1 MSWVTDVLLTVNL
14 EEKFDDDFNQQEICE
29 ALDNINAWL
38 AKSDHG
44 KLDELSPHVES
55 SGHMIQCHV
64 YGGAFNFLKID
75 EFVTL
80 VLSQKWKR
88 PDSVMLL
95 IKDEEQD
102 VFTVHQIT

>member
-1 MSWVTDVLLTVNL
+1 MSWVTDILLTVNL
-14 EEKFDDDFNQQEICE
+14 EERFDDDYNVLKTCE

-38 AKSDHG
+38 GKLEHG
-44 KLDELSPHVES
+44 KLDDLSPHVQS
-55 SGHMIQCHV
+55 SGHMIQCYV

-75 EFVTL
+75 EFVSL

-95 IKDEEQD
+95 TKDEEQD
-102 VFTVHQIT
+102 VFTVHKIT